1 MANKVKI
8 HTDGGAKGNPGP
20 AAVGVVIEVD
30 GEEKEYNKKIG
41 ETTNNVAE
49 YKGAIFA
56 LNKLKQLIGKKKAKE
71 TEVLINMDSQLVVKQ
86 LKADYKVKEE
96 GLKNLFIDLWNLR
109 QDFKK
114 VEFNHVPREE
124 NKKAD
129 KLVKDLLNTL
139 V

>member
-1 MANKVKI
+1 MTNKVKI

-20 AAVGVVIEVD
+20 AAIGAVINVS
-30 GEEKEYNKKIG
+30 GEEKEYSKKLG

-56 LNKLKQLIGKKKAKE
+56 LQKLKQLIGKEKSKE
-71 TEVLINMDSQLVVKQ
+71 TEVILNMDSQLVVRQ
-86 LKADYKVKEE
+86 LKAEYKVKEE

-109 QDFKK
+109 QNFKK
-114 VEFNHVPREE
+114 VSFNHVPREE
-124 NKKAD
+124 NEKAD